1 MPSLFDPLQAGS
13 FRLKN
18 RFVMAPLTRSRAGE
32 SRLANELMADYYA
45 QRASAGLIVS
55 EATAISAEG
64 YGWKDAPAMY
74 TDAHQEA
81 WKRVTDAVHK
91 AGGLIVLQLWHMGRL
106 SHTDLIGQTPVAP
119 SAIAA
124 DGEHRSV
131 HKPYEEPRALSR
143 EDIERIVADFGRGA
157 KRALAAGFD
166 GVEIHGANGYLLDQF
181 LRDGSNKRDDD
192 YGGPV
197 ENRVRFIKEVTA
209 AVVGEVGADRT
220 GIRLSSQ
227 NGVQSMHDSDP
238 VGTFTHAAKVLDEF
252 GLAYLHFKE
261 PAGAREALPSV
272 RNAFKNTLIVN
283 DGYDAASAQKVL
295 DDGLADA
302 VAFGTKF
309 IANPDLPERVRV
321 GAELNTPNAP
331 LFYKGGPE
339 GYTDYP
345 FLKEKAA

>member
-1 MPSLFDPLQAGS
+1 MPSLFDPLQAGV
-13 FRLKN
+13 FHLKN
-18 RFVMAPLTRSRAGE
+18 RVVMAPLTRGRAGE
-32 SRLANELMADYYA
+32 SRLANDLMADYYA
-45 QRASAGLIVS
+45 QRASAGLMIS
-55 EATAISAEG
+55 EATAISPEG

-74 TDAHQEA
+74 TDGHQEA

-91 AGGLIVLQLWHMGRL
+91 KEGLIVLQLWHMGRL
-106 SHTDLIGQTPVAP
+106 SHSDLIGQTPVAP
-119 SAIAA
+119 SAVKA

-143 EDIERIVADFGRGA
+143 EDIERIVVDFGKGA
-157 KRALAAGFD
+157 KRAIAAGFD

-197 ENRVRFIKEVTA
+197 ENRVRFIKEVTQS
-209 AVVGEVGADRT
+209 VVAEAGASRT

-227 NGVQSMHDSDP
+227 NGVQSMYDSDP
-238 VGTFTHAAKVLDEF
+238 VKTFTHAAKMLDEF

-261 PAGAREALPSV
+261 PASSPEVLPSM
-272 RNAFKNTLIVN
+272 RKAFKNTLIVN
-283 DGYDAASAQKVL
+283 DGYDGVSAQKVI

-309 IANPDLPERVRV
+309 IANPDLPERLRA
-321 GAELNTPNAP
+321 GAELNAPNVP
-331 LFYKGGPE
+331 MFYKGGPE

-345 FLKEKAA
+345 FLTSQAA